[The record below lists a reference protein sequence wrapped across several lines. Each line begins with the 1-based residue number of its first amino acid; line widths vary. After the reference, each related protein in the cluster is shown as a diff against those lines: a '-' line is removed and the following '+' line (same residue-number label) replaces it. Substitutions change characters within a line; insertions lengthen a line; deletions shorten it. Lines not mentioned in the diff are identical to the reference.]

1 MATWE
6 QNKDFIVSQVQAG
19 KATPGQID
27 WYNRWVASGSPESQA
42 GMVAGVQTGPQIGF
56 GDSYI
61 GAGGGGADSN
71 AENRFNQLMQTQ
83 QKNDVVDDG
92 AVDDGTADTGAAP
105 DETAMN
111 QAFLQMLYNLGLSNL
126 YNNLFTN
133 FQQQQAA
140 VPTLPTQGML
150 GKPQFGVAPVR
161 RGYLPPQV
169 VPQSSIAQDT
179 GLLQYILNQG

>member
-61 GAGGGGADSN
+61 DSGTSSGGSN
-71 AENRFNQLMQTQ
+71 AQNRFNQLKQTTQ
-83 QKNDVVDDG
+83 EATAN
-92 AVDDGTADTGAAP
+92 DGTTEQQTPEDIVLN
-105 DETAMN
+105 EN
-111 QAFLQMLYNLGLSNL
+111 FLRLLQQLGFANLLQG
-126 YNNLFTN
+126 
-133 FQQQQAA
+133 FQQQTAPQQLPAL
-140 VPTLPTQGML
+140 VPQGML
-150 GKPQFGVAPVR
+150 NTGTFGVAPVR
-161 RGYLPPQV
+161 QGYLPPMV
-169 VPQSSIAQDT
+169 VPQSSIAADT